1 MLFSHSES
9 ACFPRLFSGGFM
21 KGIMKYVLIGAGV
34 LVLLLIAIP
43 FFISPNQFRP
53 TIEEKL
59 SAALGR
65 PVKVG
70 NLSLSLFSG
79 SLGADDLSI
88 GDDPAFSKSAFLTAK
103 SLKVGVEMMPLI
115 FSKALHVT
123 GVTIEKPEI
132 VLIKDAEGKWN
143 FASLATSDAKTAK
156 SPSESGSAP
165 DLRIKKLEL
174 TDGRITVKSTTSTK
188 SHVYENLHLEA
199 SDVSATS
206 SVPFSLTAK
215 LPGGGDLKV
224 EGKAGPVDSKDATLS
239 PLDAKISISALDL
252 AGTGFVDSST
262 GIAGLM
268 DFNSSVVAQG
278 GEAHAQGTVK
288 LNKLQVRKGGAPS
301 GVPVNVDFDSNYDLR
316 RSAGTLKEGTVKI
329 GNAVAHLA
337 GTYDLKGEVAVLNM
351 KINAQNMP
359 VQDLQSFLP
368 ALGVVLPK
376 GSSLQQGTLSAN
388 LNAQGPTDKLVTSG
402 NIGLYDAK
410 LAGFDLGSKLSA
422 ISALTGAKSGSDT
435 SIQKLTTNVRVAPD
449 GIRAEAIDLVMPAL
463 GAVTGGGM
471 MSAENNLDFKMV
483 ASLSSSGGMG
493 AVGGLLGGGG
503 KGTKIPF
510 RIQGTTAD
518 PKFVPDMGGAVAGLA
533 QGALGNLAGGLIK
546 GKKSGQGVTDAL
558 GGLFGKKN

>member
-1 MLFSHSES
+1 
-9 ACFPRLFSGGFM
+9 M
-21 KGIMKYVLIGAGV
+21 KGIVKYVLIGVGI
-34 LVLLLIAIP
+34 LVLALIAIP
-43 FFISPNQFRP
+43 FFVSANQFKP

-65 PVKVG
+65 PVTVG

-103 SLKVGVEMMPLI
+103 SLKVGVEVMPLI

-123 GVTIEKPEI
+123 GVTIEKPEV
-132 VLIKDAEGKWN
+132 VLIKNPEGKWN
-143 FASLATSDAKTAK
+143 FASLATSDSK
-156 SPSESGSAP
+156 SASKSSAESGAAP
-165 DLRIKKLEL
+165 DLSIKKLEL
-174 TDGRITVKSTTSTK
+174 TDGRVTVKSTTSPK
-188 SHVYENLHLEA
+188 SHSYENLHLEA
-199 SDVSATS
+199 FDVSATS

-239 PLDAKISISALDL
+239 PLNAKISITALDL
-252 AGTGFVDSST
+252 AGTGFVDPSA

-268 DFNSSVVAQG
+268 DFNSSVAAKAG
-278 GEAHAQGTVK
+278 DAHAQGTVK
-288 LNKLQVRKGGAPS
+288 LDKLQVRKGGAPS

-316 RSAGTLKEGTVKI
+316 TSAGVLKEGTVKI
-329 GNAVAHLA
+329 GKAVAHLA
-337 GTYDLKGEVAVLNM
+337 GTYDLKGEAAVLNM

-359 VQDLQSFLP
+359 VQDLQAFLP

-388 LNAQGPTDKLVTSG
+388 LNAQGPTDKLVTAG
-402 NIGLYDAK
+402 NIGLFDAK

-422 ISALTGAKSGSDT
+422 ISALTGAKSGPDT
-435 SIQKLTTNVRVAPD
+435 SIQKLTTNVRVAPE
-449 GIRAEAIDLVMPAL
+449 GIRADSMDLVMPAL
-463 GAVTGGGM
+463 GTVTGGGV

-483 ASLSSSGGMG
+483 AALSSGSGIG
-493 AVGGLLGGGG
+493 AVGGLLGGGGG

-510 RIQGTTAD
+510 RIQGTTSD

-533 QGALGNLAGGLIK
+533 QGALGNLAGGLTK
-546 GKKSGQGVTDAL
+546 GKKPGQGVADAL

>member
-1 MLFSHSES
+1 
-9 ACFPRLFSGGFM
+9 M
-21 KGIMKYVLIGAGV
+21 KGIVKYVLIGVGI
-34 LVLLLIAIP
+34 LVLALIAIP
-43 FFISPNQFRP
+43 FFVSVNQFKP

-65 PVKVG
+65 PVQVG

-88 GDDPAFSKSAFLTAK
+88 ADDPAFSKSPFLTAK

-115 FSKALHVT
+115 MSRALHVT
-123 GVTIEKPEI
+123 GVTIEKPEV
-132 VLIKDAEGKWN
+132 VLIKNAEGKWN
-143 FASLATSDAKTAK
+143 FSTLATSDAKSAPK
-156 SPSESGSAP
+156 SAGSSAP
-165 DLRIKKLEL
+165 DLSIKKLEL
-174 TDGRITVKSTTSTK
+174 TDGRVTIKSTASPKTRA
-188 SHVYENLHLEA
+188 YENLHLEA
-199 SDVSATS
+199 FDVSATS

-215 LPGGGDLKV
+215 LPGGGDLKI

-239 PLDAKISISALDL
+239 PLDAKISIAGLDL
-252 AGTGFVDSST
+252 AGTGFVDPST

-268 DFNSSVVAQG
+268 DFNSSISSKEG
-278 GEAHAQGTVK
+278 DAHAQGTVK

-329 GNAVAHLA
+329 GNAVAHIA
-337 GTYDLKGEVAVLNM
+337 GTYDLKGESPVLNM
-351 KINAQNMP
+351 KINAQNMR
-359 VQDLQSFLP
+359 VQDLQAFLP

-388 LNAQGPTDKLVTSG
+388 LNAQGPSDKLVTAG

-422 ISALTGAKSGSDT
+422 ISALTGAKSGPDT
-435 SIQKLTTNVRVAPD
+435 SIQKLTTNVRVAPE

-483 ASLSSSGGMG
+483 AALSSSGGGIG
-493 AVGGLLGGGG
+493 AVGGLLGGGGG

-510 RIQGTTAD
+510 RIQGTTSD

-533 QGALGNLAGGLIK
+533 QGALGNLAGGLTK
-546 GKKSGQGVTDAL
+546 GKKPGQGVTDAL